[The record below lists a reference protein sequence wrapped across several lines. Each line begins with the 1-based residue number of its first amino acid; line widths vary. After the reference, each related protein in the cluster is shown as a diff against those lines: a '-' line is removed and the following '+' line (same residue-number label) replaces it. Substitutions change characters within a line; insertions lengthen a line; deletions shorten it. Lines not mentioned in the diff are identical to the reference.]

1 MVSKHNCEPAL
12 TAAAAEEAV
21 GNRRPA
27 AGLLGAGAARVG
39 ELSAS
44 PTEPERRRR
53 GGGSCEEH
61 APTERLADDKGER
74 KGHEP
79 ALPAGGAGG
88 RKPVRDATRHSPGEL
103 RRWGSRTPR
112 AS

>member
-1 MVSKHNCEPAL
+1 MSASIGNDRRRRGYAAQARAGL

-39 ELSAS
+39 ERSAA

-74 KGHEP
+74 KGHEK
-79 ALPAGGAGG
+79 LCQRGAQAAES
-88 RKPVRDATRHSPGEL
+88 RLAMQPGIRQE
-103 RRWGSRTPR
+103 S
-112 AS
+112 